1 MSTTFDIL
9 KQIAQNQMGA
19 SGTSTNDL
27 TGGALQ
33 NLILQ
38 QIQKTQRNPERD
50 KYLALLEGFSTLGE
64 KASQPG
70 ATAVGAGFAGLRQG
84 VKSMLQSQARDEKRD
99 LTNISLLSS
108 LEKLGNVKRDAY
120 RVSKTTSGVGAK
132 NDIKYLTQKEFNS
145 LTPAQ
150 QGSLVP
156 YSAENVKVVKSEV
169 TGRLMIQGGPH
180 DGKRYEDDKGNV
192 IDHDKTVIV
201 KADSFDINKSPIKK
215 EDETA
220 SKQNEL
226 KTLYQQLNPKQ
237 VEQLDK
243 IAKEYTSNAYPLVKR
258 YVEIAPNIGNILTSY
273 DQAYKAA
280 RPGAADMSM
289 IFSFM
294 KMLDPGSVVREG
306 EFLVASKTGGQA
318 DFAIQ
323 YLKQIQDG
331 SMLSDLVRKSFK
343 DMALSLY
350 SKAVSDM
357 NVDHDRIV
365 NRANLRGIPEAVTRS
380 LFATPVKYNTK
391 ENDGDYQVRL
401 PKVVNK
407 DTMKEMF
414 LLNRYTLDDIF
425 YLKNAKRVQDD
436 EKTLGII
443 VDILKDIKERK
454 FQLEPLKKFGNK

>member
-1 MSTTFDIL
+1 MSTRDELIKL
-9 KQIAQNQMGA
+9 ALGA
-19 SGTSTNDL
+19 SGSGTQDL

-38 QIQKTQRNPERD
+38 QIAKPRDVERD
-50 KYLALLEGFSTLGE
+50 KNFALLQAFAKMGE
-64 KASQPG
+64 EASKPG
-70 ATAVGAGFAGLRQG
+70 ATALGAGFAGLREG
-84 VKSMLQSQARDEKRD
+84 VKDFIASEKRQEKKD
-99 LTNISLLSS
+99 LQNITLLSS

-120 RVSKTTSGVGAK
+120 RVNKTTSGVGVK
-132 NDIKYLTQKEFNS
+132 NDIKYLSQKEFNALS
-145 LTPAQ
+145 PLQ
-150 QGSLVP
+150 RESLVP
-156 YSAENVKVVKSEV
+156 YSADNVKVVKSEV

-215 EDETA
+215 EDETK
-220 SKQNEL
+220 SQENEL
-226 KTLYQQLNPKQ
+226 KELYQQLNPKQ

-331 SMLSDLVRKSFK
+331 SMLSDLVRRSFK

-350 SKAVSDM
+350 TKAVTDM
-357 NVDHDRIV
+357 KVDHERII

-380 LFATPVKYNTK
+380 LFATPVTYNTK

-407 DTMKEMF
+407 ETMKEMF
-414 LLNRYTLDDIF
+414 LLNRYTLDDIY
-425 YLKNAKRVQDD
+425 YLKNSKRVQDD
-436 EKTLGII
+436 NKTLGII
-443 VDILKDIKERK
+443 VDIMKDIRNRK
-454 FQLEPLKKFGNK
+454 FQLEPLKKFGNR